1 VNDDPIN
8 HNKWHWFGTL
18 SVAPNG
24 RLDSVWLDTRNAA
37 NNTDSQ
43 LFYSFSTDGGDTW
56 SPNVAVSASFNPFL
70 GYPNQAK
77 MGDYIT
83 IVSDNTGGNV
93 AYAAT
98 FNSEEDIY
106 YVRVAP
112 LTSQLLNIS
121 TRARVL
127 TDDQVLIAGFII
139 TGTDPKEVLIR
150 GIGPSLNGVGV
161 TLSDPTLELHQ
172 DSATL
177 ATNDNWKTK
186 PDGTS
191 QQAEIQATTIPP
203 TNDLESAILMT
214 LSPGAYTTILA
225 GKNGGTGVGLV
236 EVYDLASGANSELAN
251 ISTRGFVDTGDN
263 VMIGGFII
271 GGGEGGGARVVV
283 RAIGPS
289 LGSEGVQGTLQ
300 DPTLELHDVNGT
312 TIATNDNWKINDQTQ
327 QSQEAEVRATTL
339 PPANDLES
347 AIVTTFAPGPYT
359 AIVRGKNNTTGVALV
374 EAYSLP

>member
-1 VNDDPIN
+1 
-8 HNKWHWFGTL
+8 
-18 SVAPNG
+18 
-24 RLDSVWLDTRNAA
+24 
-37 NNTDSQ
+37 
-43 LFYSFSTDGGDTW
+43 
-56 SPNVAVSASFNPFL
+56 
-70 GYPNQAK
+70 
-77 MGDYIT
+77 M
-83 IVSDNTGGNV
+83 
-93 AYAAT
+93 
-98 FNSEEDIY
+98 
-106 YVRVAP
+106 
-112 LTSQLLNIS
+112 
-121 TRARVL
+121 
-127 TDDQVLIAGFII
+127 LIAGFII

-172 DSATL
+172 GSTTL

-191 QQAEIQATTIPP
+191 QQAEIEATTIPP
-203 TNDLESAILMT
+203 KNDLESAILMT
-214 LSPGAYTTILA
+214 LSPGAYTAILA

-327 QSQEAEVRATTL
+327 QSQEAEVRATAL

-347 AIVTTFAPGPYT
+347 AIVTTFAPGAYT

-374 EAYSLP
+374 EAYNLP